1 MALLDLVPKIFTAQF
16 LDMDEQTN
24 IYRPLMQDR
33 SSELPYGDTI
43 KLMKDT
49 TPDTTY
55 TATAQA
61 GWNNLNNTQQNFKWP
76 DPKLL
81 TGDTVDLVVDKVF
94 GDRFLVTPLQER
106 RLRVNLVAQGIE
118 KYGIAYRNQFNTDAR
133 AAFDAVKTDLPANS
147 LDTTAKGR
155 IDVTAAN
162 FGNDAHRD
170 AVGEAIEDM
179 TERVDYAHWPRT
191 STGRWLV
198 VSPAY
203 HRLIRDYIKSKNL
216 NLVQSTILDN
226 AFVSA
231 QVFFWDGWNII
242 MDDSLGAGKT
252 ATDDAKHKMYFF
264 QRNCVSYA
272 RELNVS
278 RISESDEWFGRLM
291 FFAMSYGIKLGQPE
305 RLYIVE
311 TSIT

>member
-1 MALLDLVPKIFTAQF
+1 MPLVNLVPEIFSAQF
-16 LDMDEQTN
+16 LMQDEQTN
-24 IYRPLMQDR
+24 VYRPLMEDR
-33 SSELPYGDTI
+33 SAELPYGDTI
-43 KLMKDT
+43 KLNND
-49 TPDTTY
+49 DTTY
-55 TATAQA
+55 AAAAQS
-61 GWNNLNNTQQNFKWP
+61 GWQNIDNTVANFKWP
-76 DPKLL
+76 EPKLL
-81 TGDTVDLVVDKVF
+81 TGSTTDLVVNKVY

-118 KYGIAYRNQFNTDAR
+118 KYGIAYRNQFNSDAR
-133 AAFDAVKTDLPANS
+133 AEFDTIKTVRAANS

-155 IDVTAAN
+155 IETTAAN

-170 AVGEAIEDM
+170 AVGKAVEDM
-179 TERVDYAHWPRT
+179 TERVDYAHWPR
-191 STGRWLV
+191 SATGRWLI

-216 NLVQSTILDN
+216 NLVSSTILDN

-252 ATDDAKHKMYFF
+252 NADDDKHKMYFF
-264 QRNCVSYA
+264 QRNCVAFA
-272 RELNVS
+272 RELTTSNMVVS
-278 RISESDEWFGRLM
+278 EEWFGRLM
-291 FFAMSYGIKLGQPE
+291 FFAMSYGIKLAQPS

-311 TSIT
+311 TNIT